1 MLTKETPVSGLPY
14 LRWEKNKPALKMF
27 SLSIFRTV
35 SFFKQKKSISFTD
48 GFTHLGLKTRPNK

>member
-35 SFFKQKKSISFTD
+35 SFFKQKNLLVLLTVSPIWV
-48 GFTHLGLKTRPNK
+48 